1 MKHFKPIT
9 LGLLLTG
16 IGLAAFRLSYD
27 AQVTLA
33 LASGVTLALAGLYP
47 IIVDAAIFTGVL
59 IRLWHPELGR
69 GLAGYLWAAIAF
81 WTITSVLGNAFHVL
95 ALPPDRIQLPAW
107 IAIAVNTL
115 PALTLFLVI
124 HLATTTAFR
133 AKKPPAPTPTTRAR
147 RSVRRDPDTD
157 TVLAYGGEV
166 VRTVPRTIPRND
178 VPAVT
183 DVELLELADSGKSYA
198 EIAQIIGRSK
208 SHVGERVKRLRDET
222 EQASA

>member
-1 MKHFKPIT
+1 MKYFKNTT
-9 LGLLLTG
+9 LGLLLAG

-33 LASGVTLALAGLYP
+33 TASGVAIALAGLYP

-133 AKKPPAPTPTTRAR
+133 AKTPTPNTPAPRAR
-147 RSVRRDPDTD
+147 RSPRRDPDST
-157 TVLAYGGEV
+157 TVVAYGGQV
-166 VRTVPRTIPRND
+166 VRTVPRND
-178 VPAVT
+178 VPAVS
-183 DVELLELADSGKSYA
+183 DVELLELADAGKSYA
-198 EIAQIIGRSK
+198 EIAQIVGRSK
-208 SHVGERVKRLRDET
+208 SHVGERIKRLRDELA
-222 EQASA
+222 ELEASA

>member
-1 MKHFKPIT
+1 MTRFKNT
-9 LGLLLTG
+9 ALGLLLAG

-33 LASGVTLALAGLYP
+33 VASGVTIALAGLYP

-59 IRLWHPELGR
+59 IRLWHPELKR

-133 AKKPPAPTPTTRAR
+133 AKAPAPPTQPAARRAQRRTPTVDAPIAAR
-147 RSVRRDPDTD
+147 PDVSD
-157 TVLAYGGEV
+157 EDLLA
-166 VRTVPRTIPRND
+166 
-178 VPAVT
+178 
-183 DVELLELADSGKSYA
+183 LAETKSYA
-198 EIAQIIGRSK
+198 DIALTIGRSK
-208 SHVGERVKRLRDET
+208 SYVGERVKRLRDEAGR
-222 EQASA
+222 ASA